1 MGAPEGRKIAA
12 NPMAVMVSPEK
23 ARYLKEIG
31 SVFRELYRAVSLTHT
46 VEVNI
51 LSKQL
56 TEILQSFPAL
66 LALLNFCFVLFL
78 LGSKD

>member
-31 SVFRELYRAVSLTHT
+31 SVFRELYRAVSLTHA

-51 LSKQL
+51 
-56 TEILQSFPAL
+56 
-66 LALLNFCFVLFL
+66 
-78 LGSKD
+78 

>member
-1 MGAPEGRKIAA
+1 MQACLTETMGAPEGRKIAA

-23 ARYLKEIG
+23 ARNLIEIG
-31 SVFRELYRAVSLTHT
+31 SVFRELYWAVSLTLA

-56 TEILQSFPAL
+56 TKIL
-66 LALLNFCFVLFL
+66 
-78 LGSKD
+78 